1 MELTCWWN
9 QLWIIFMNMKSITAA
24 RHEQHNISFLS
35 SLPNGK
41 KEEMLIAP
49 PDAAPSQTAIEMK
62 WNCGLFGAAATMG
75 ELVDEL
81 CFWFWVG
88 YGRWHRQWLR
98 PKEKTNNNSSISS
111 SFTSLFSIWLNKE
124 KIKLREKKKR
134 GQWVWLAES
143 GSWFDERKPME
154 RTNQMKQA
162 AHQRSQSE
170 AASQSKTQNNSFLCG
185 WGWRSQQRNG
195 VVVLLRRE
203 FVVEF
208 GLLFELRVMGGRR
221 CRTAPQ
227 EKKTNED
234 KQTQQL
240 PLSLYLFNSS
250 IIIHKL
256 LS

>member
-111 SFTSLFSIWLNKE
+111 SFPSLFSIWLNKE

-134 GQWVWLAES
+134 GQSEPNNKQKEERSRAETLSFGWLWPLALLQRQHS
-143 GSWFDERKPME
+143 IPSTQRME
-154 RTNQMKQA
+154 LISLQPPRFNQA
-162 AHQRSQSE
+162 AHTPPHNHKRE
-170 AASQSKTQNNSFLCG
+170 GTQPSLFC
-185 WGWRSQQRNG
+185 WFVSC
-195 VVVLLRRE
+195 LRD
-203 FVVEF
+203 FTT
-208 GLLFELRVMGGRR
+208 VM
-221 CRTAPQ
+221 
-227 EKKTNED
+227 
-234 KQTQQL
+234 
-240 PLSLYLFNSS
+240 
-250 IIIHKL
+250 IIDLMIYWWVAEE
-256 LS
+256 